1 MTQLRPL
8 VWRLCPK
15 PKDGFEWQK
24 AKLRSKLA
32 SSIPGVFFRS
42 SLMAWWRTIDN
53 RTPRMVDAEAVRA
66 DLWKVAR
73 EVTTEGD
80 VVSRA
85 ACQASLNANLGV
97 LHRLDDVSIEWFGA
111 GRLSSSRSGRRVSS
125 GVLDRRRQEKVRQ
138 LVLLDQISFA
148 KSLTEQQGM
157 AALWWAKEYPDKLN
171 FLVDGSFRQ
180 LLELQPRE
188 DDYSLSE
195 ASDEAAI
202 IVREFL
208 SQASDPDIRRQMAA
222 PLKVLSEWITSRPI
236 S

>member
-1 MTQLRPL
+1 
-8 VWRLCPK
+8 
-15 PKDGFEWQK
+15 
-24 AKLRSKLA
+24 
-32 SSIPGVFFRS
+32 
-42 SLMAWWRTIDN
+42 
-53 RTPRMVDAEAVRA
+53 
-66 DLWKVAR
+66 
-73 EVTTEGD
+73 
-80 VVSRA
+80 
-85 ACQASLNANLGV
+85 
-97 LHRLDDVSIEWFGA
+97 
-111 GRLSSSRSGRRVSS
+111 
-125 GVLDRRRQEKVRQ
+125 LDRRRQEKVRQ